1 MIGDLLRKERER
13 QNLSIK
19 DIEKGTSIR
28 ALYINAIEK
37 GEYKTLPGEAYAKGF
52 VRNYANYLGL
62 NADTII
68 NGFNEEL
75 HPQEVRLDSAESA
88 LSEDERPLHKTPVMS
103 ERNTEEYRGPKI
115 TSLESIPLEK
125 PSHGMRNAIILIAAV
140 FFLAFGALLVFGEEE
155 NNPSAT
161 SQHPAAQPAQN
172 NQKHTEA
179 ASKVQTEGVEMKL
192 SFTDRCWT
200 KVVVDGKTE
209 FEGTA
214 ERGKVLTAKGKE
226 KVHIVA
232 GNAGALDVSLNGKN
246 MGKIGGKGEVVEK
259 TFTNE
264 NTSPNP

>member
-28 ALYINAIEK
+28 ALYIDAIEK
-37 GEYKTLPGEAYAKGF
+37 GAYKTLPGEAYAKGF

-62 NADTII
+62 DADMII

-75 HPQEVRLDSAESA
+75 HPQETLPDSMEASVLE
-88 LSEDERPLHKTPVMS
+88 EERPLRKAAVID
-103 ERNTEEYRGPKI
+103 ERDSAEYRGPKI
-115 TSLESIPLEK
+115 TSLESYPMK
-125 PSHGMRNAIILIAAV
+125 TPSHGIRNVVILIAAV
-140 FFLAFGALLVFGEEE
+140 FFLAFGALLIFGEEE
-155 NNPSAT
+155 NDPSAT
-161 SQHPAAQPAQN
+161 PRPVAQPAQDKS
-172 NQKHTEA
+172 KHTEA
-179 ASKVQTEGVEMKL
+179 APKALADSVEMKL

-200 KVVVDGKTE
+200 KIVVDGKTE

-246 MGKIGGKGEVVEK
+246 MGKIGERGEVVEK
-259 TFTNE
+259 TFTKE
-264 NTSPNP
+264 DAASNP